1 MSNCCQLIS
10 FLYNFS
16 SLVNLSDC
24 VFQLVFSNN
33 AMDDNSDDDNVVLPS
48 NLRDYYSSW
57 KKSAKTFL
65 DVYIVSKK
73 TEELLDACREFII
86 AERCANFDQKM
97 ESGYKILE
105 TICTVSKKKSTRKL
119 SNVLNLP
126 DLVIDKIFS
135 SVEES
140 YNIYFDLNGP
150 EEIPWQ
156 FEDQAEE
163 IAEVCYS
170 IINKFYEFMLCIV
183 SPWWRMNKL
192 GFGVMRRETST
203 NHFSVKL
210 RSLPFTI

>member
-1 MSNCCQLIS
+1 
-10 FLYNFS
+10 
-16 SLVNLSDC
+16 
-24 VFQLVFSNN
+24 
-33 AMDDNSDDDNVVLPS
+33 MDDNNDDDNVVLPS
-48 NLRDYYSSW
+48 NLRDYYPSW
-57 KKSAKTFL
+57 KKSEKTFL

-163 IAEVCYS
+163 VAEVCYS
-170 IINKFYEFMLCIV
+170 IISKFYEFMLCIV

-192 GFGVMRRETST
+192 GFGVMRREICYGWLSKTPVLDIT
-203 NHFSVKL
+203 
-210 RSLPFTI
+210 PFYYMRRL

>member
-1 MSNCCQLIS
+1 
-10 FLYNFS
+10 
-16 SLVNLSDC
+16 
-24 VFQLVFSNN
+24 
-33 AMDDNSDDDNVVLPS
+33 MDDNNDDDNVVLPS
-48 NLRDYYSSW
+48 NLRDYYPSW
-57 KKSAKTFL
+57 KKSEKTFL

-163 IAEVCYS
+163 VAEVCYS
-170 IINKFYEFMLCIV
+170 ITSKFYEFMLCIAMHRV
-183 SPWWRMNKL
+183 SLVEDEQARLWSHEKGDLLRFALL
-192 GFGVMRRETST
+192 GS
-203 NHFSVKL
+203 SQL
-210 RSLPFTI
+210 SPS